1 MFAIPVSLFKVSIWD
16 KLNGRHTP
24 LRLCYYA
31 PVLNYAE
38 HEGVKWWPEKNAF
51 ICSRETLCLQK
62 AFAGETH
69 LIPESA
75 PVSILCGL
83 DGVLEISIHLYRL
96 NKKKRKNEIKKDY
109 SLHSLSVSPSTIRIT
124 AKTGFYM
131 QEKFILFG
139 REQYKR
145 ENIMFSGNVFW
156 SNVPEWLTIVK
167 HRNST
172 QCHFS

>member
-1 MFAIPVSLFKVSIWD
+1 MWSSKSQGSKEDMFAIPVSLFKVSIWD
-16 KLNGRHTP
+16 KLNRRHPP

-83 DGVLEISIHLYRL
+83 DGVLEISIHLLYRL
-96 NKKKRKNEIKKDY
+96 NEKKRKNEIKKDY
-109 SLHSLSVSPSTIRIT
+109 SLHSLCVPKHNTNHSKNRVLHARKVHFIWERTI
-124 AKTGFYM
+124 
-131 QEKFILFG
+131 
-139 REQYKR
+139 
-145 ENIMFSGNVFW
+145 
-156 SNVPEWLTIVK
+156 
-167 HRNST
+167 
-172 QCHFS
+172 